1 MSSKTF
7 HSNEE
12 LLEVLCE
19 RHPNI
24 PSLST
29 DELNLSQNFVIQ
41 GWSKYLE
48 MLHGPIYPLL
58 VKEFWKNASAKF
70 DGSSVSSIVFGNPIT
85 ITPATI
91 AAVIGCTQTGVTVEG
106 HRFNSPLIENANT
119 IFDLFVWYQ
128 PTNLNNFQPIAKVWF
143 ELVLSNFRPRGIN
156 LDTLTHDDRLLIHL
170 LVNRERVNLPQTI
183 FNHLRYSIVVSRE
196 EYHSF
201 IHLEGSSPNFSSKQ
215 R

>member
-7 HSNEE
+7 HGNEE

-19 RHPNI
+19 RRPNV
-24 PSLST
+24 PRLSA

-70 DGSSVSSIVFGNPIT
+70 DGSSVSSIIFGNSIT

-91 AAVIGCTQTGVTVEG
+91 AAAIGCTQIGTTVEG
-106 HRFNSPLIENANT
+106 HRFNNPLIENANT
-119 IFDLFVWYQ
+119 IFDLSVRYQ
-128 PTNLNNFQPIAKVWF
+128 PTNPNNLQPIAKV
-143 ELVLSNFRPRGIN
+143 
-156 LDTLTHDDRLLIHL
+156 
-170 LVNRERVNLPQTI
+170 
-183 FNHLRYSIVVSRE
+183 
-196 EYHSF
+196 
-201 IHLEGSSPNFSSKQ
+201 
-215 R
+215 